1 MANDNMKPTQP
12 GEIPPSL
19 RRPQGQINA
28 AIAQD
33 IGAIQKKYGLQPVSV
48 DSSDPRV
55 WLGDDQNRV
64 DPTKWPTLSQVSTG
78 YANLSDKA
86 FGQLKSSLDRY
97 YGAGRWN
104 VSYIKNFWLEAAQIS
119 ASELLKG
126 NKVSVLNAFDK
137 IIEQAAA
144 AGINL
149 GGGAAGGGG
158 GPDITKSI
166 SLTDPQTAE
175 TLIDQALQQYLGR
188 KASNAEVADFRKTL
202 TRAEKKAPVEVDV
215 VGGDTSVRSGG
226 FNPAVFA
233 QQYAEGME
241 GAAEYQAATT
251 FLDAFIGAIGPRVEL

>member
-1 MANDNMKPTQP
+1 VAPNNMTPTAP
-12 GEIPPSL
+12 GEVPPSL
-19 RRPQGQINA
+19 RRPTPQMGV
-28 AIAQD
+28 
-33 IGAIQKKYGLQPVSV
+33 GATTDVTSLQKKYGLQPVGI
-48 DSSDPRV
+48 DSSDPKV
-55 WLGDDQNRV
+55 WLGDEQSKL
-64 DPTKWPTLSQVSTG
+64 DPSKWPSLSQVSTAYG
-78 YANLSDKA
+78 NLSPQSSKKLFSTLDK
-86 FGQLKSSLDRY
+86 Y
-97 YGAGRWN
+97 YGKGRWN
-104 VSYIKNFWLEAAQIS
+104 VSYIKNFWLEGAQIS

-126 NKVSVLNAFDK
+126 NKVSVLDAFDK

-144 AGINL
+144 AGVDL
-149 GGGAAGGGG
+149 GGGGK

-188 KASNAEVADFRKTL
+188 KASVAEVEDFRKSL
-202 TRAEKKAPVEVDV
+202 TRAEKRAPVEVDV